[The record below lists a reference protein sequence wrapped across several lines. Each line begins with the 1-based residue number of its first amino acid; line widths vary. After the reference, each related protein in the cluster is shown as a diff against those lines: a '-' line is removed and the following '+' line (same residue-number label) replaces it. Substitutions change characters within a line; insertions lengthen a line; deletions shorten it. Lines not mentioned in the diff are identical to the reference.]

1 MNFINL
7 MSFYHKTSKKATL
20 ASRPSAVHLRRGR
33 AHAALV
39 APAKVRQDRSTRK
52 AGMTHHCP
60 QVLYCE
66 QDAQDYSLR
75 DQKELTPHLSK
86 ITRCNVTVQKST
98 CFSTYRQQG
107 VKKTYSFHSN
117 RNKS

>member
-1 MNFINL
+1 MKN
-7 MSFYHKTSKKATL
+7 FYHKNKQKSYIGIKTKCCPSKTGK
-20 ASRPSAVHLRRGR
+20 

-39 APAKVRQDRSTRK
+39 APAKVRQDSTRK
-52 AGMTHHCP
+52 ARMTHHCP
-60 QVLYCE
+60 QVLDCE

-86 ITRCNVTVQKST
+86 ITRCNVTVQKGN
-98 CFSTYRQQG
+98 CFSIYRQQG